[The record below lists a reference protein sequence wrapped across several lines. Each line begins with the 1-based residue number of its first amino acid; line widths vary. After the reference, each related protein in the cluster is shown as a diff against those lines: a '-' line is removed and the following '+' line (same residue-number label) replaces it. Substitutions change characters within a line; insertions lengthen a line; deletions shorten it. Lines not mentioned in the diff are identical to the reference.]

1 MTKKIGIVGGGQLG
15 RMLTEAALPMGLSV
29 TVIDPAKNA
38 PAAQV
43 GATQIQAPLTS
54 QDALATLGGE
64 TDVITFEIEH
74 IDTNTLIEMANSGIN
89 VSPHPE
95 TLHMIKDKLA
105 QKQFLRTVDIPVAD
119 FYEVKNPHDV
129 TQLADTIRFPLLL
142 KTRFGGFDG
151 RGNSLIRDE
160 TELAAAFTKLH
171 GKELYVEPYVSFE
184 KELAVIIARGSNG
197 ESHTYPVVETIHK
210 NNICHM
216 VLAPAPIPED
226 TARKA
231 TEIAIQT
238 LHHLQG
244 AGIFTIEMFL
254 LKNGEIL
261 VNEIAPRVHNA
272 GHFTIEACST
282 SQFTQHLLAITGQEL
297 KNTEMIVPAAAM
309 INILG
314 SHTGIA
320 DPKGKEL
327 AEQIPGVHVH
337 FYGKTEVRHDRKMGH
352 ITATAETLDLAMQHA
367 IKARELITI

>member
-29 TVIDPAKNA
+29 TVIDPVENA
-38 PAAQV
+38 PAAQA

-64 TDVITFEIEH
+64 TDIITFEIEH
-74 IDTNTLIEMANSGIN
+74 IDTNTLIEMANSGIT

-119 FYEVKNPHDV
+119 FFEIKTPHDV
-129 TQLADTIRFPLLL
+129 IKLAETIRFPLLL
-142 KTRFGGFDG
+142 KTRYGGFDG
-151 RGNSLIRDE
+151 RGNFLVRDE
-160 TELAAAFTKLH
+160 TELSTAFTKLR
-171 GKELYVEPYVSFE
+171 GKELYVESYVPFE
-184 KELAVIIARGSNG
+184 KELAVILARGTNG
-197 ESHTYPVVETIHK
+197 ETNTYPVVETIHK

-216 VLAPAPIPED
+216 VLAPAPLPDEI
-226 TARKA
+226 TKKA
-231 TEIAIQT
+231 LEIGLQT
-238 LHHLQG
+238 LSHLQG
-244 AGIFTIEMFL
+244 AGVFTIEMFL

-297 KNTEMIVPAAAM
+297 KKTEMIVPAAAM

-320 DPKGKEL
+320 DPKGKEF

-337 FYGKTEVRHDRKMGH
+337 LYGKAEVRNDRKMGH
-352 ITATAETLDLAMQHA
+352 ITATAETLEMAMQHA
-367 IKARELITI
+367 IKARELISI